1 MVDLPV
7 LIHPPGVHPGVQQ
20 HLNEGDSLGED
31 EPDIHQLDIR
41 GGGEG
46 AGDADEQGGENKEGS
61 QVNGHNSFKEKI
73 FEKVCG
79 IDNAEEKKGWKVN
92 CQNCICD
99 SPLKCY
105 DQVDSRRRV
114 ACK

>member
-1 MVDLPV
+1 MMVDLPV

-20 HLNEGDSLGED
+20 NRNEGDSLGED

-41 GGGEG
+41 GSGEG
-46 AGDADEQGGENKEGS
+46 AGDADEQCGENKEGG
-61 QVNGHNSFKEKI
+61 QVDGHNSFKEEI
-73 FEKVCG
+73 FEKVCS

-92 CQNCICD
+92 CQNCICN
-99 SPLKCY
+99 SSLECY

-114 ACK
+114 A